1 VAGRVCRA
9 HTASSH
15 RAHPSAGPLAQA
27 PRCAPTIKNH
37 LKFLRVFRPL
47 HGYVVTNQL
56 VSEIS
61 QQTETNFYYDV
72 SLIEGDLTGSNLIN
86 A

>member
-1 VAGRVCRA
+1 MAGRVCRA

-27 PRCAPTIKNH
+27 PRCAPTVKNH
-37 LKFLRVFRPL
+37 LFQGVPYLDYFLGTSFNYMKYDNRES
-47 HGYVVTNQL
+47 Y
-56 VSEIS
+56 
-61 QQTETNFYYDV
+61 FYYDV
-72 SLIEGDLTGSNLIN
+72 ALIDGDLTGSKSKN